1 MSSFKEQA
9 DQFIEDVTIIQ
20 PSNEWPPVLIK
31 NETISFEGKF
41 NKSAWLHKNV
51 TFSALAFFLIIVL
64 SNAIGHPIKIEG
76 IGLVVLLSI
85 FGAIII
91 FLMYN
96 KQSWIITNRAVYLK
110 KRRPMLSSSIR
121 KVVGFGSTVRL
132 IGGWGTGITL
142 LGVENA
148 SEIRQYLQG
157 KKS

>member
-9 DQFIEDVTIIQ
+9 DQFIKDVTVIQ
-20 PSNEWPPVLIK
+20 PSNEWPPILLE
-31 NETISFEGKF
+31 NENISFEGKF
-41 NKSAWLHKNV
+41 NKSVWLRKNV
-51 TFSALAFFLIIVL
+51 TFSALAFFSIVVI

-76 IGLVVLLSI
+76 IGFVVLLSF
-85 FGAIII
+85 FGAALT

-148 SEIRQYLQG
+148 SEVRHYLQG

>member
-1 MSSFKEQA
+1 MVHESPFCSF
-9 DQFIEDVTIIQ
+9 
-20 PSNEWPPVLIK
+20 VLKCLCIFSLYILK

-76 IGLVVLLSI
+76 IGFVVLLSI

-96 KQSWIITNRAVYLK
+96 KQSWVITNRAVYLK

-121 KVVGFGSTVRL
+121 K
-132 IGGWGTGITL
+132 L
-142 LGVENA
+142 LEL
-148 SEIRQYLQG
+148 LQLLLVDF
-157 KKS
+157 KVSFYSQVM

>member
-1 MSSFKEQA
+1 M
-9 DQFIEDVTIIQ
+9 
-20 PSNEWPPVLIK
+20 
-31 NETISFEGKF
+31 
-41 NKSAWLHKNV
+41 
-51 TFSALAFFLIIVL
+51 L
-64 SNAIGHPIKIEG
+64 SNAIGNPIKIEG
-76 IGLVVLLSI
+76 IGFVVLLSI

-96 KQSWIITNRAVYLK
+96 KQNWIITNRAVYLK

-121 KVVGFGSTVRL
+121 RVVGFGSTVRL